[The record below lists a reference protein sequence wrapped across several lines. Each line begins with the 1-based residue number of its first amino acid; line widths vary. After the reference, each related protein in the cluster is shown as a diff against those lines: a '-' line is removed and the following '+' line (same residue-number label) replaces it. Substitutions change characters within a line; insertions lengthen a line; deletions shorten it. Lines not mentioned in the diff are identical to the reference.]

1 MKALFTK
8 LNVNVENLM
17 TCSLNG
23 QKVFFVEVTTKPSP
37 PTSPP
42 AHVLIKVVDYTI
54 SGVDIPIQTL
64 QEIEEPVDMSYMV
77 HEEGVIENVRTKWPG
92 GYITFVNKMQPSF
105 ANTPYSVV
113 VYSKDFLIIAGE
125 RTFKKAL
132 VSEKTKLLVLVDV
145 HELVKTSNTSDLQN
159 AYNGLNDILVR
170 ESNEYISNL
179 KKLLSQ
185 CASLKI
191 VSRQN
196 IQSHLDFNV
205 QTLAANKAI
214 KYAIETFNA

>member
-8 LNVNVENLM
+8 LNVSVENLM
-17 TCSLNG
+17 TCSLDG
-23 QKVFFVEVTTKPSP
+23 QKVFFVEVTTK
-37 PTSPP
+37 TTPP
-42 AHVLIKVVDYTI
+42 ASVLIKVVDYTI

-64 QEIEEPVDMSYMV
+64 QEAEEPVDMSYMV

-92 GYITFVNKMQPSF
+92 GHIAFVKKMQPSF

-113 VYSKDFLIIAGE
+113 VCVKDFLIIAGE

-132 VSEKTKLLVLVDV
+132 VNQNTQLLVLVDV
-145 HELVKTSNTSDLQN
+145 HEVVKTANTSDLQN
-159 AYNGLNDILVR
+159 AYNGLNEILAR
-170 ESNEYISNL
+170 ESHEYLSNL

-196 IQSHLDFNV
+196 IRSKLDFTV

-214 KYAIETFNA
+214 KYAIETFNV